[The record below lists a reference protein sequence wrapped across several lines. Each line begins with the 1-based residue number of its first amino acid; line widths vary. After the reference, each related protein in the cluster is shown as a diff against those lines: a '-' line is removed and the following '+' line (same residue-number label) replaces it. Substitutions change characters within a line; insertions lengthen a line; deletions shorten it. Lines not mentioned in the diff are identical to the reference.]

1 MPTLFG
7 RELSRGQI
15 ARHTGALDQLIGV
28 TLSTF
33 EDGPERGVRVLR
45 FRAGG
50 GFEAEVLVDRGMDL
64 GGLSFC
70 GVPIGWR
77 SPTGFRSPWLHEH
90 DGEGGLGWLRSFSGL
105 VNTCGLDH
113 IMGPAEESGEHY
125 RYPYR
130 RTVRH
135 GLHGRIAYTPA
146 HLLGYGVRWQGDKAV
161 LAAEGEVRQATMF
174 GENLVLHR
182 RIEIEAGSTA
192 ITIADTVT
200 SEGFR
205 PTPHAMLYHVNMG
218 WPLLDDG
225 SRVVAPF
232 LRRRA
237 TLFDDTKAT
246 IGPIE
251 QAPPQTDFVEQVY
264 EHEVRAD
271 EDGTGFAA
279 LVNPRLGLGG
289 HAGVGVVVSWDTRTM
304 PALYEWQNLQEGN
317 YVLGLE
323 PATMLPGSR
332 DDWKK
337 RGELPMLGHGEQRRY
352 RLRLE
357 AIAGAEA
364 IAALDS
370 RARTAGAG

>member
-7 RELSRGQI
+7 RTVSRAEI
-15 ARHTGALDQLIGV
+15 ARRTGSLDQLVGV

-33 EDGPERGVRVLR
+33 DDGPERGVRVLR

-64 GGLSFC
+64 GGLSFR

-90 DGEGGLGWLRSFSGL
+90 DAEGGLGWLRSFSGL

-113 IMGPAEESGEHY
+113 IMGPAEEEASHY

-130 RTVRH
+130 KTVKH

-146 HLLGYGVRWQGDKAV
+146 RLLGYGVRWDGDKAV
-161 LAAEGEVRQATMF
+161 LAAEGEIRQATMF

-182 RIEIEAGSTA
+182 RIEIEAGSAA
-192 ITIADTVT
+192 ISIADTVT

-218 WPLLDDG
+218 WPLLDEG
-225 SRVVAPF
+225 ARVVAPIA
-232 LRRRA
+232 RQRWNSIDP
-237 TLFDDTKAT
+237 TTT
-246 IGPIE
+246 SIGPVD
-251 QAPPQTDFVEQVY
+251 QAPPQSNFVEQVY
-264 EHEVRAD
+264 EHEVRTDA
-271 EDGTGFAA
+271 DGTGFAA
-279 LVNPRLGLGG
+279 LVNPGLAVGGEKGLG
-289 HAGVGVVVSWDTRTM
+289 VVLSWDARAM

-323 PATMLPGSR
+323 PATQLPGSR
-332 DDWKK
+332 EDWKM
-337 RGELPMLGHGEQRRY
+337 RGELPMLSHGEQRHY

-364 IAALDS
+364 IAALDA
-370 RARTAGAG
+370 RAGTSNAG

>member
-1 MPTLFG
+1 M
-7 RELSRGQI
+7 
-15 ARHTGALDQLIGV
+15 

-33 EDGPERGVRVLR
+33 DDGPERGVRVLR

-64 GGLSFC
+64 AGLSFS

-90 DGEGGLGWLRSFSGL
+90 DAEDGLGWLRSFSGL

-113 IMGPAEESGEHY
+113 IMGPAEEGAEHY

-130 RTVRH
+130 KKVRH

-146 HLLGYGVRWQGDKAV
+146 RLLGYGVRWDGDRAL
-161 LAAEGEVRQATMF
+161 LAAEGLVRQATMF

-182 RIEIEAGSTA
+182 RIEIEAGSA
-192 ITIADTVT
+192 ALTIADTVT
-200 SEGFR
+200 SEGFH

-218 WPLLDDG
+218 WPLLDEG
-225 SRVVAPF
+225 ARVVAPIV
-232 LRRRA
+232 RRRA
-237 TLFDDTKAT
+237 TLFDDKNAT
-246 IGPIE
+246 IGPLE
-251 QAPPQTDFVEQVY
+251 QAPPQSNFVEQVY
-264 EHEVRAD
+264 EHEVRTDA
-271 EDGTGFAA
+271 EGTAFAA
-279 LVNPRLGLGG
+279 LVNPRLKVGGEEGLG
-289 HAGVGVVVSWDTRTM
+289 VVLSWDGRAM

-323 PATMLPGSR
+323 PGTVHAGSR
-332 DDWKK
+332 EDWKQ
-337 RGELPMLGHGEQRRY
+337 RGELPLLGHGEQRRY

-357 AIAGAEA
+357 AIAGAAA
-364 IAALDS
+364 IAAVEK
-370 RARTAGAG
+370 RAGTPPTG